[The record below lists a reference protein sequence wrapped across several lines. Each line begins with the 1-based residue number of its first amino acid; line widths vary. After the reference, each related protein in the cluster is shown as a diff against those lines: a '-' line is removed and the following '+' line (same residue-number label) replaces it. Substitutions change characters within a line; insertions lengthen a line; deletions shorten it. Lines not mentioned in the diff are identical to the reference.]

1 MAITTADLKEL
12 MLAID
17 LDPKMVSR
25 LAPDRL
31 LIEQGF
37 DSVDYPAFALAVE
50 ERYGVAISDTEA
62 LRLKTL
68 ADFERCLNAKV

>member
-1 MAITTADLKEL
+1 MAITSADLKEL

-17 LDPKMVSR
+17 LDQEMVAR
-25 LAPDRL
+25 LHPDRL

-50 ERYGVAISDTEA
+50 ERYSVSISDTEA